1 MEFDVRQ
8 NLWFPSRSANSYG
21 AQDKN
26 SKEYE
31 RNTSAHIPACAQLGC
46 KSNVFR
52 IANETIDGNAL
63 GGANFGDVN
72 FAGDGRAISLP
83 A

>member
-21 AQDKN
+21 VHDKN
-26 SKEYE
+26 REEYE
-31 RNTSAHIPACAQLGC
+31 RNTRAHLPACAQLCC
-46 KSNVFR
+46 KSTVFR
-52 IANETIDGNAL
+52 VANETMDGNAL

-72 FAGDGRAISLP
+72 FAGDRRAISLP